1 MVTSNKVLFFVLA
14 TVLISFSSH
23 AKNNVN
29 SKEFG
34 DYIVLFNTLPS
45 NFLSP
50 DIAKRY
56 NLTRSRNRILLNIVV
71 KKKTTGDKAKPVQA
85 KVNAIATNL
94 TGQLKKT
101 TMRAIHDGTGIY
113 YLGEF
118 SVANAERLNFKVD
131 VTPKAGNKTY
141 VVTFKKKFMIK

>member
-1 MVTSNKVLFFVLA
+1 MVTSNKVLCFVLA
-14 TVLISFSSH
+14 ALAVSFSSQ
-23 AKNNVN
+23 AKNNTN
-29 SKEFG
+29 SKKFG
-34 DYIVLFNTLPS
+34 DYVILYNTLPS
-45 NFLSP
+45 SFLSP

-71 KKKTTGDKAKPVQA
+71 KKKTAGNKTEPVQA
-85 KVNAIATNL
+85 KVKAIATNL

-101 TMRAIHDGTGIY
+101 TMRQIHDGTGIY

-118 SVANAERLNFKVD
+118 SVNNEERLNFKVD
-131 VTPKAGNKTY
+131 ITPQSNNKTY